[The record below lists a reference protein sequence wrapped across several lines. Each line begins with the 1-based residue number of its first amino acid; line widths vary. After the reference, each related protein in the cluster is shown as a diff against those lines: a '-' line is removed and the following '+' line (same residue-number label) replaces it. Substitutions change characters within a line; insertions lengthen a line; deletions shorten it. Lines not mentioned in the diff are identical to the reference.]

1 MIVRRIYYAVTYIV
15 LPLTVILGVF
25 WPPAFW
31 FLIVLVPYAV
41 VGLYDMLTTKHNV
54 LNNYPVLGHFRYML
68 EFISPEIR
76 QYFVETNESGRPF
89 NRIIRALVYS
99 RAKGQVDTQPF
110 GTQFDVYEVGY
121 HRASHSLAPKNVSE
135 SEERVML
142 GGAQCEKPYHASRL
156 NVSAM
161 SFGALSA
168 NAIRALNGGAKDGGF
183 AHNTGEGGLSPHH
196 LAEGGD
202 IIWQI
207 GTGYFGCRTPE
218 GGFDKDKFAEN
229 AKRDVVKA
237 IEIKLSQGAK
247 PSHGGVLPAAK
258 VDEEIARIRG
268 VPVHQDVIS
277 PPIHSAFD
285 GPTGLMNFVQ
295 HLREMSGGKPV
306 GFKLCIGNRS
316 EFMSICKAMLETG
329 ILPDFITVDGAE
341 GGTGAAPVEFTN
353 RLGVPLNEAL
363 IFVNNCLRGVDLRD
377 QIRVICSG
385 KVATGYDMI
394 EKFALGADMC
404 NAARAMMFAV
414 GCIQALH
421 CNTNRC
427 PSGVATQDPI
437 RGRAV
442 NVPQKRQ
449 RVHRFHDATLESF
462 RELLGAM
469 GKERVSDLRPSD
481 IYRRI
486 ANEREC
492 SYAELFTFVE
502 KGALLGKAVP
512 KEFAADWKKASASHF

>member
-1 MIVRRIYYAVTYIV
+1 MIVRRIYYILTYVV
-15 LPLTVILGVF
+15 LPLTVVLGYF
-25 WPPAFW
+25 WPPAYW
-31 FLIVLVPYAV
+31 LLVILIPYAV
-41 VGLYDMLTTKHNV
+41 IGLYDMLTTKHNV

-68 EFISPEIR
+68 EFVSPEIR

-89 NRIIRALVYS
+89 NRIMRSLVYS
-99 RAKGQVDTQPF
+99 RAKGQVDTQAF
-110 GTQFDVYEVGY
+110 GTQYDIMTVGY
-121 HRASHSLAPKNVSE
+121 HRADHSLAPKHVDE
-135 SEERVML
+135 SEERVIL
-142 GGAQCEKPYHASRL
+142 GGPQCDKPYNASRL

-218 GGFDKDKFAEN
+218 GGFDKDLFAEK
-229 AKRDVVKA
+229 AKKDVVKA

-258 VDEEIARIRG
+258 VDEEISKIRG
-268 VPVHQDVIS
+268 VPMHKDVIS
-277 PPIHSAFD
+277 PPIHSAFE
-285 GPTGLMNFVQ
+285 GPTGLMEFVK
-295 HLREMSGGKPV
+295 HLREMSGGKPI
-306 GFKLCIGNRS
+306 GFKLCIGKRS
-316 EFMSICKAMLETG
+316 EFMGICKAMLETG

-353 RLGVPLNEAL
+353 RLGVPANEGL
-363 IFVNNCLRGVDLRD
+363 IFVNNCLRGIGVRD
-377 QIRVICSG
+377 KIRVICSG
-385 KVATGYDMI
+385 KVATGFDMI

-404 NAARAMMFAV
+404 NSARAMMFAV

-442 NVPQKRQ
+442 NVPQKRK
-449 RVHRFHDATLESF
+449 RVHRYHDATLESF
-462 RELLGAM
+462 REILGAM
-469 GKERVSDLRPSD
+469 GKASVADLRPAD
-481 IYRRI
+481 IRRRM
-486 ANEREC
+486 ADEGER
-492 SYAELFTFVE
+492 SYAEMYEFLE
-502 KGALLGKAVP
+502 DGALLGKSVP
-512 KEFAADWKKASASHF
+512 NSFADDWSLAKASHF

>member
-1 MIVRRIYYAVTYIV
+1 MIVRRLFYFLSYVC
-15 LPLTVILGVF
+15 LPLTVVWGLF
-25 WPPAFW
+25 WPPAHW
-31 FLIVLVPYAV
+31 LLIFLVPYSV
-41 VGLYDMLTTKHNV
+41 IGLYDVLTTKHNV

-68 EFISPEIR
+68 EFVSPEIR

-89 NRIIRALVYS
+89 NRIIRGLVYA
-99 RAKGQVDTQPF
+99 RAKGQVDTQAF
-110 GTQFDVYEVGY
+110 GTQYDILTVGY
-121 HRASHSLAPKNVSE
+121 HRANHSLAPKHVDE
-135 SEERVML
+135 SEKRVLL
-142 GGAQCEKPYHASRL
+142 GGPQCSQPYNASRL

-207 GTGYFGCRTPE
+207 GTGYFGCRTAD
-218 GGFDKDKFAEN
+218 GGFDKDKFAEK
-229 AKRDVVKA
+229 AGTEVVKA

-258 VDEEIARIRG
+258 VDEEIAQIRG

-277 PPIHSAFD
+277 PPVHSAFE
-285 GPTGLMNFVQ
+285 GPTGLMHFVQ

-306 GFKLCIGNRS
+306 GFKLCIGRPS
-316 EFMSICKAMLETG
+316 EFMAICKAMLATG
-329 ILPDFITVDGAE
+329 IVPDFITIDGAE

-353 RLGVPLNEAL
+353 RLGMPLNEAL
-363 IFVNNCLRGVDLRD
+363 IFVNNCLRGVGLRD
-377 QIRVICSG
+377 QIRIICSG

-404 NAARAMMFAV
+404 NSARAMMFAV

-442 NVPQKRQ
+442 NVPQKRKRVQ
-449 RVHRFHDATLESF
+449 RYHDATVESF
-462 RELLGAM
+462 VEILGAM
-469 GKERVSDLRPSD
+469 GKETTAELHPSD
-481 IYRRI
+481 IRRRT
-486 ANEREC
+486 ADEREN
-492 SYAELFTFVE
+492 SYADQYTLVDS
-502 KGALLGKAVP
+502 GAFLSGSIP
-512 KEFAADWKKASASHF
+512 DEYAADWEQATSEHF

>member
-1 MIVRRIYYAVTYIV
+1 MIVRKIYYGLTCIG
-15 LPLTVILGVF
+15 LPLTLLIGLFWSPALWLLIL
-25 WPPAFW
+25 
-31 FLIVLVPYAV
+31 LIPYAV
-41 VGLYDMLTTKHNV
+41 VGLYDILTTKHNV

-68 EFISPEIR
+68 EFVSPEIR

-89 NRIIRALVYS
+89 NRIIRGLVYS
-99 RAKGQVDTQPF
+99 RAKGQVDTQAF
-110 GTQFDVYEVGY
+110 GTQYDIMTVGY
-121 HRASHSLAPKNVSE
+121 HRANHSLAPKHVDE

-142 GGAQCEKPYHASRL
+142 GGPQCDKPYLASRL

-207 GTGYFGCRTPE
+207 GTGYFGCRTAD
-218 GGFDKDKFAEN
+218 GGFDKDKFAEK
-229 AKRDVVKA
+229 AQKDVVKA

-258 VDEEIARIRG
+258 VDEEIAEIRG
-268 VPVHQDVIS
+268 VPMHQDVIS

-285 GPTGLMNFVQ
+285 GPTGLMEFVQ
-295 HLREMSGGKPV
+295 HLRDMSGGKPV
-306 GFKLCIGNRS
+306 GFKLCIGQPS
-316 EFMSICKAMLETG
+316 EFMAICKAMLETG
-329 ILPDFITVDGAE
+329 ILPDFVTVDGAE

-363 IFVNNCLRGVDLRD
+363 IFVNNCLRGIGVRD
-377 QIRVICSG
+377 KVRVICSG
-385 KVATGYDMI
+385 KVATGFDMV

-404 NAARAMMFAV
+404 NAARSMMFAV

-427 PSGVATQDPI
+427 PSGVATQDPV

-462 RELLGAM
+462 REILGAM
-469 GKERVSDLRPSD
+469 GKATVSELQPAD
-481 IYRRI
+481 IRRRM
-486 ANEREC
+486 ADEGEM
-492 SYAELFTFVE
+492 SYADMYEFLDD
-502 KGALLGKAVP
+502 GALLGKKIPA
-512 KEFAADWKKASASHF
+512 KFAADWKAATAAHF

>member
-1 MIVRRIYYAVTYIV
+1 MIVRRIYYGLTYVV
-15 LPLTVILGVF
+15 LPLTVVLGYF
-25 WPPAFW
+25 WSPANW
-31 FLIVLVPYAV
+31 FLVFLVPYAV

-68 EFISPEIR
+68 EFVSPEIR
-76 QYFVETNESGRPF
+76 QYFVETNESGRPY
-89 NRIIRALVYS
+89 NRIIRSLVYS
-99 RAKGQVDTQPF
+99 RAKGQVDTQAF
-110 GTQFDVYEVGY
+110 GTQYDIMTVGY
-121 HRASHSLAPKNVSE
+121 HRADHSLAPKHVDE

-142 GGAQCEKPYHASRL
+142 GGPQCEKPYSASRL

-218 GGFDKDKFAEN
+218 GGFDKDAFAEK
-229 AKRDVVKA
+229 AQKDVVKA

-258 VDEEIARIRG
+258 VDEEIAEIRG
-268 VPVHQDVIS
+268 VPLHQDVIS

-285 GPTGLMNFVQ
+285 GPTGLMEFVQ

-306 GFKLCIGNRS
+306 GFKLCIGKRS
-316 EFMSICKAMLETG
+316 EFMAICKAMLETG

-353 RLGVPLNEAL
+353 RLGVPANEAL
-363 IFVNNCLRGVDLRD
+363 IFVNNCLHGIGVRD
-377 QIRVICSG
+377 KIRVISSG
-385 KVATGYDMI
+385 KIATGFDMV

-442 NVPQKRQ
+442 NIPEKRQ

-462 RELLGAM
+462 REILGAM
-469 GKERVSDLRPSD
+469 GKSTVAELRPVD
-481 IYRRI
+481 IRRRM
-486 ANEREC
+486 ADEGEK
-492 SYAELFTFVE
+492 SYAELYDFLE
-502 KGALLGKAVP
+502 DGALLGDNVP
-512 KEFAADWKKASASHF
+512 SSFAADWNAATAGHF

>member
-1 MIVRRIYYAVTYIV
+1 MIVRRIYFAVTFV
-15 LPLTVILGVF
+15 ALPLTVILGLF

-31 FLIVLVPYAV
+31 LLVLLVPYAL
-41 VGLYDMLTTKHNV
+41 VGLYDLLTTRHNV

-68 EFISPEIR
+68 EFVSPEIR

-89 NRIIRALVYS
+89 NRIVRSLVYS
-99 RAKGQVDTQPF
+99 RAKGQVDTQAF
-110 GTQFDVYEVGY
+110 GTQYDILKVGY
-121 HRASHSLAPKNVSE
+121 HRANHSLAPKEVPE
-135 SEERVML
+135 SEERILL
-142 GGAQCEKPYHASRL
+142 GGPQCEKPYLASRL

-168 NAIRALNGGAKDGGF
+168 NAIRALNGGARDGGF

-218 GGFDKDKFAEN
+218 GGFDKDKFAER
-229 AKRDVVKA
+229 ARMEVVKA

-258 VDEEIARIRG
+258 VDAEIAVIRG

-277 PPIHSAFD
+277 PPVHSAFD
-285 GPTGLMNFVQ
+285 GPTGLLNFVQ
-295 HLREMSGGKPV
+295 QLRDLSCGKPV
-306 GFKLCIGNRS
+306 GFKLCIGARS
-316 EFMSICKAMLETG
+316 EFLSICKAMLETG

-353 RLGVPLNEAL
+353 RLGTPLNEAL
-363 IFVNNCLRGVDLRD
+363 IFVDNSLRGVGLRD
-377 QIRVICSG
+377 KIRVIASG

-394 EKFALGADMC
+394 EKCALGADMC

-427 PSGVATQDPI
+427 PSGVATQDPV

-442 NVPQKRQ
+442 NVPQKRK

-462 RELLGAM
+462 REILGAM

-481 IYRRI
+481 IFRRT
-486 ANEREC
+486 ADEREW
-492 SYAELFTFVE
+492 SYAQLYTFLE
-502 KGALLGKAVP
+502 DGALLGADIP
-512 KEFAADWKKASASHF
+512 AEFADDWARASPAQF

>member
-1 MIVRRIYYAVTYIV
+1 MIVRRIFFFLSCVC
-15 LPLTVILGVF
+15 LPLVLILGFF
-25 WPPAFW
+25 WSPAHW
-31 FLIVLVPYAV
+31 LLLILLPYAII
-41 VGLYDMLTTKHNV
+41 GLYDVLTTKHNV

-68 EFISPEIR
+68 EFVSPEIR

-89 NRIIRALVYS
+89 NRIVRGLVYS
-99 RAKGQVDTQPF
+99 RAKGQVDTQAF
-110 GTQFDVYEVGY
+110 GTQYDITETGY
-121 HRASHSLAPKNVSE
+121 HRANHSLAPKHVDK

-142 GGAQCEKPYHASRL
+142 GGPQCTQPYSASRL

-207 GTGYFGCRTPE
+207 GTGYFGCRTPA
-218 GGFDKDKFAEN
+218 GGFDKDKFAEK
-229 AKRDVVKA
+229 AGKDVVKA

-247 PSHGGVLPAAK
+247 PAHGGVLPAAK
-258 VDEEIARIRG
+258 VDAEIAEIRG
-268 VPVHQDVIS
+268 VPEHQDVIS
-277 PPIHSAFD
+277 PPTHSAFD
-285 GPTGLMNFVQ
+285 GPTGLMHFVQ

-306 GFKLCIGNRS
+306 GFKLCIGKPS
-316 EFMSICKAMLETG
+316 EFMAICKAMLETG
-329 ILPDFITVDGAE
+329 ILPDFITIDGAE

-353 RLGVPLNEAL
+353 RLGMPLNEAL
-363 IFVNNCLRGVDLRD
+363 ILVSNCLRGVGVRD
-377 QIRVICSG
+377 KIRIICSG
-385 KVATGYDMI
+385 KVATGYDMV
-394 EKFALGADMC
+394 EKLALGADMC
-404 NAARAMMFAV
+404 NSARAMMFAV

-442 NVPQKRQ
+442 NVTQKRQ
-449 RVHRFHDATLESF
+449 RVHRYHDATLESF

-469 GKERVSDLRPSD
+469 GKEKASELHPRDILRRTAD
-481 IYRRI
+481 EH
-486 ANEREC
+486 ERT
-492 SYAELFTFVE
+492 YAELYTYLE
-502 KGALLGKAVP
+502 DGAFLKDDIP
-512 KEFAADWKKASASHF
+512 EEFADDWKRASAAHF

>member
-1 MIVRRIYYAVTYIV
+1 MIIRRLYYVLSLV
-15 LPLTVILGVF
+15 CLPLTIVAGFF
-25 WPPAFW
+25 WPPAHW
-31 FLIVLVPYAV
+31 LLLFLIPYAV
-41 VGLYDMLTTKHNV
+41 VGLYDILTTRHNV

-68 EFISPEIR
+68 EFVSPEIR
-76 QYFVETNESGRPF
+76 QYFVETNENGRPY
-89 NRIIRALVYS
+89 NRIIRSLVYS
-99 RAKGQVDTQPF
+99 RAKGQVDTQAF
-110 GTQFDVYEVGY
+110 GTQYDVQTVGY
-121 HRASHSLAPKNVSE
+121 HRANHSLAPKHVPE

-142 GGAQCEKPYHASRL
+142 GGPQCSQPYSASRL

-207 GTGYFGCRTPE
+207 GTGYFGCRAPD
-218 GGFDKDKFAEN
+218 GGFDKDKFTERARNE
-229 AKRDVVKA
+229 VVKA

-258 VDEEIARIRG
+258 VDEEIAQIRG
-268 VPVHQDVIS
+268 VPLHQDVIS

-295 HLREMSGGKPV
+295 NLREMSGGKPI
-306 GFKLCIGNRS
+306 GFKLCIGRPS
-316 EFMSICKAMLETG
+316 EFLAICKAMLETG
-329 ILPDFITVDGAE
+329 ILPDFITIDGAE

-353 RLGVPLNEAL
+353 RLGMPLNEAL
-363 IFVNNCLRGVDLRD
+363 IFVNNCLRGVGLRD
-377 QIRVICSG
+377 KIRIICSG
-385 KVATGYDMI
+385 KVATGYDII
-394 EKFALGADMC
+394 EKCALGADMC

-427 PSGVATQDPI
+427 PSGVATQDPV

-449 RVHRFHDATLESF
+449 RVHRYHDATLESF

-469 GKERVSDLRPSD
+469 GKEKVSELHPSD
-481 IYRRI
+481 ILRRT
-486 ANEREC
+486 ADERDR
-492 SYAELFTFVE
+492 SYAELYLHLE
-502 KGALLGKAVP
+502 EGALLKAP
-512 KEFAADWKKASASHF
+512 LPDEYAEDWNRASADHF

>member
-1 MIVRRIYYAVTYIV
+1 MIVRRIYFAVTFLG
-15 LPLTVILGVF
+15 LPLTVLLGLF
-25 WPPAFW
+25 WAPAFW
-31 FLIVLVPYAV
+31 LLVLVIPYV
-41 VGLYDMLTTKHNV
+41 LVGYWDIKTTKHNV

-68 EFISPEIR
+68 EFVSPEIR

-99 RAKGQVDTQPF
+99 RAKGQVDTQAF
-110 GTQFDVYEVGY
+110 GTQYDIMTVGY
-121 HRASHSLAPKNVSE
+121 HRANHSLAPKDVDI

-142 GGAQCEKPYHASRL
+142 GGPQCEKPYNASRL

-168 NAIRALNGGAKDGGF
+168 NAIRSLNGGAKDGGF

-207 GTGYFGCRTPE
+207 GTGYFGCRTPD
-218 GGFDKDKFAEN
+218 GGFDKDKFAEK
-229 AKRDVVKA
+229 AHKDVVKA

-258 VDEEIARIRG
+258 VDQEIAEIRG
-268 VPVHQDVIS
+268 VPEHQDVIS
-277 PPIHSAFD
+277 PPTHSAFD
-285 GPTGLMNFVQ
+285 GPTGLMEFVQ

-306 GFKLCIGNRS
+306 GFKLCIGNPS
-316 EFMSICKAMLETG
+316 EFMAICKAMLDTG

-353 RLGVPLNEAL
+353 RLGMPLNEAL
-363 IFVNNCLRGVDLRD
+363 IFVNNCLRGVGLREK
-377 QIRVICSG
+377 IRIICSG
-385 KVATGYDMI
+385 KVATGFDMV
-394 EKFALGADMC
+394 EKLALGADMC
-404 NAARAMMFAV
+404 NAARAMMFAI

-427 PSGVATQDPI
+427 PSGVATQDPV
-437 RGRAV
+437 RGSAI

-449 RVHRFHDATLESF
+449 RVKRFHDATLESF
-462 RELLGAM
+462 REILGAM
-469 GKERVSDLRPSD
+469 GKGKVADLRPSD
-481 IYRRI
+481 IRRRT
-486 ANEREC
+486 ADERER
-492 SYAELFTFVE
+492 SYAELYEFLE
-502 KGALLGKAVP
+502 DGALLSDQVP
-512 KEFAADWKKASASHF
+512 QDYADAWGRASATHF

>member
-1 MIVRRIYYAVTYIV
+1 MIIRRIYFAVALLI
-15 LPLTVILGVF
+15 LPLTVLLGLF
-25 WPPAFW
+25 WHPALW
-31 FLIVLVPYAV
+31 LLVLIVPYVLVGY
-41 VGLYDMLTTKHNV
+41 YDLKTTTHNV

-68 EFISPEIR
+68 EFVSPEIR
-76 QYFVETNESGRPF
+76 QYFVETNESGRPY
-89 NRIIRALVYS
+89 NRIIRSLVYA
-99 RAKGQVDTQPF
+99 RAKGQMDTQAF
-110 GTQFDVYEVGY
+110 GTQYDIHTVGY
-121 HRASHSLAPKNVSE
+121 HRANHSLAPKHVDI

-142 GGAQCEKPYHASRL
+142 GGPQCEKPYLASRL

-218 GGFDKDKFAEN
+218 GGFDKDKFAEK
-229 AKRDVVKA
+229 AQKDVVKA

-258 VDEEIARIRG
+258 VDEEIAEIRG
-268 VPVHQDVIS
+268 VPLNQDVIS

-285 GPTGLMNFVQ
+285 GPTGLMEFVQ

-306 GFKLCIGNRS
+306 GFKLCIGKPS
-316 EFMSICKAMLETG
+316 EFMAICKAMLETG

-353 RLGVPLNEAL
+353 RLGTPLNEAL
-363 IFVNNCLRGVDLRD
+363 IFVNNCLVGVGLRD
-377 QIRVICSG
+377 KIRIICSG
-385 KVATGYDMI
+385 KVATGFDMV
-394 EKFALGADMC
+394 EKLALGADMC

-427 PSGVATQDPI
+427 PSGVATQDPV
-437 RGRAV
+437 RGSAIK
-442 NVPQKRQ
+442 VPEKRK
-449 RVHRFHDATLESF
+449 RVRRFHDSTLESF
-462 RELLGAM
+462 REILGAM
-469 GKERVSDLRPSD
+469 GKETADELHPGDILR
-481 IYRRI
+481 RT
-486 ANEREC
+486 AHERES
-492 SYAELFTFVE
+492 SYANLYEVLE
-502 KGALLGKAVP
+502 EGALLGDEIPA
-512 KEFAADWKKASASHF
+512 FYAGDWARASSARF

>member
-1 MIVRRIYYAVTYIV
+1 MIVRRLYYVLSFVV
-15 LPLTVILGVF
+15 LPLTLLLGYFWSPANWLLVIL
-25 WPPAFW
+25 
-31 FLIVLVPYAV
+31 IPYAI
-41 VGLYDMLTTKHNV
+41 VGMYDMLTTKHNV

-68 EFISPEIR
+68 EFVSPEIR

-89 NRIIRALVYS
+89 NRIIRSLVYS
-99 RAKGQVDTQPF
+99 RAKGQVDTQAF
-110 GTQFDVYEVGY
+110 GTQYDILSVGY
-121 HRASHSLAPKNVSE
+121 HRSNHSLSPKHVDK
-135 SEERVML
+135 SEERIML
-142 GGAQCEKPYHASRL
+142 GGPQCDKPYNASRL

-207 GTGYFGCRTPE
+207 GTGYFGCRTAD
-218 GGFDKDKFAEN
+218 GGFDKDKFAEK
-229 AKRDVVKA
+229 AKLDVVKA

-258 VDEEIARIRG
+258 VDEEIAEIRG

-285 GPTGLMNFVQ
+285 GPTGLMKFVQ
-295 HLREMSGGKPV
+295 HLREMSGGKPI
-306 GFKLCIGNRS
+306 GFKLCIGQPS
-316 EFMSICKAMLETG
+316 EFMAICKAMLETG

-353 RLGVPLNEAL
+353 RLGMPLNEGL
-363 IFVNNCLRGVDLRD
+363 IFVDNCLRGIGVRD
-377 QIRVICSG
+377 KVRVICSG
-385 KVATGYDMI
+385 KVATGFDMV
-394 EKFALGADMC
+394 EKMALGADMC

-462 RELLGAM
+462 REILGAM
-469 GKERVSDLRPSD
+469 GKAKVSELRPSD
-481 IYRRI
+481 ILRRM
-486 ANEREC
+486 ADEGER
-492 SYAELFTFVE
+492 SYAELYSFLE
-502 KGALLGKAVP
+502 EDALLGRTVP
-512 KEFAADWKKASASHF
+512 QEYAADWQVASASQF